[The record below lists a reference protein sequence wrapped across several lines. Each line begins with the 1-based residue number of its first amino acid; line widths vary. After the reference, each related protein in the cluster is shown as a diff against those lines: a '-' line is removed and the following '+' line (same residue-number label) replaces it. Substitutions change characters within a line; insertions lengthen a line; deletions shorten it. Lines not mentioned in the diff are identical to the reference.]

1 MLIPIF
7 LPLGPHNREA
17 TCMMKRAINTCPSW
31 EAKQECSCSWLMGEG
46 NKGRG
51 GGSHNVCCIPKNN
64 LPQLSHVSRQE
75 GIKSGLFSPS
85 LSLCSPLMP
94 PNQPG
99 GDIIILEPGVTVGRT
114 PGAGSFQCVSVFT
127 CTCVCV
133 HVCACAW
140 QLGSL
145 WPHHHCVSQP
155 QPVQTCTLSCQPQCT
170 FSVSPSHTHTLTHS
184 HSLTL
189 TGSRYPV
196 EKGKTPEL
204 TYLFEYCQ
212 WLHTS
217 GFVSLKLSKH

>member
-1 MLIPIF
+1 M
-7 LPLGPHNREA
+7 
-17 TCMMKRAINTCPSW
+17 
-31 EAKQECSCSWLMGEG
+31 MGEG

-94 PNQPG
+94 LNQPG

-114 PGAGSFQCVSVFT
+114 PGAGSLHVRVF
-127 CTCVCV
+127 CV
-133 HVCACAW
+133 HVCAR
-140 QLGSL
+140 QPGSL

-170 FSVSPSHTHTLTHS
+170 FSVSHTHTQ
-184 HSLTL
+184 SLT
-189 TGSRYPV
+189 GFRYPLK
-196 EKGKTPEL
+196 KGETPEL

-212 WLHTS
+212 
-217 GFVSLKLSKH
+217 

>member
-1 MLIPIF
+1 MV
-7 LPLGPHNREA
+7 
-17 TCMMKRAINTCPSW
+17 
-31 EAKQECSCSWLMGEG
+31 GEG

-114 PGAGSFQCVSVFT
+114 PGAGSLVCECVYMYV
-127 CTCVCV
+127 CLRTCVCV
-133 HVCACAW
+133 AARVALATSSLCESATACSNMHPELPAPMHFPC
-140 QLGSL
+140 L
-145 WPHHHCVSQP
+145 
-155 QPVQTCTLSCQPQCT
+155 
-170 FSVSPSHTHTLTHS
+170 SHTHTHTHT
-184 HSLTL
+184 LTL

-212 WLHTS
+212 
-217 GFVSLKLSKH
+217 